1 MTDLPAGWDTVQL
14 DDVADVQLGR
24 QRSPKNVDGPFQRHY
39 LRAANVTWS
48 GLDVSELKQMN
59 FTEEEM
65 STYRLQPGDILVNE
79 ASGSASEVGKP
90 ALFSGEVDDCAFQ
103 NHLIR
108 LRCHSIET
116 NFLLHFLMKTAV
128 NGEYV
133 RRSQGVGINHLGKKA
148 LAAWPV
154 PKPPAAEQEEIVR
167 ILDAQLA
174 RLGKALEVAD
184 RVELECD
191 RLRRS
196 LLQAAFTGELTK
208 KWREANV

>member
-1 MTDLPAGWDTVQL
+1 MTDLRPDGTL
-14 DDVADVQLGR
+14 FNLTTLGCATR
-24 QRSPKNVDGPFQRHY
+24 TSAVSKNVDGPFQRHY

-133 RRSQGVGINHLGKKA
+133 RRSQG
-148 LAAWPV
+148 LAST
-154 PKPPAAEQEEIVR
+154 I
-167 ILDAQLA
+167 
-174 RLGKALEVAD
+174 
-184 RVELECD
+184 
-191 RLRRS
+191 
-196 LLQAAFTGELTK
+196 
-208 KWREANV
+208 